1 MACDGYPIINGD
13 GSVPYDSKYKVRKDH
28 VYSPAVLLSDQSN
41 WVIDGIEVTNSADD
55 NFNHVGIPGIYHRTD
70 WGWYLM

>member
-1 MACDGYPIINGD
+1 MGRFL
-13 GSVPYDSKYKVRKDH
+13 YDSKYKVRKDH

-55 NFNHVGIPGIYHRTD
+55 NFNHVGILVFTTVTD
-70 WGWYLM
+70 WGGI